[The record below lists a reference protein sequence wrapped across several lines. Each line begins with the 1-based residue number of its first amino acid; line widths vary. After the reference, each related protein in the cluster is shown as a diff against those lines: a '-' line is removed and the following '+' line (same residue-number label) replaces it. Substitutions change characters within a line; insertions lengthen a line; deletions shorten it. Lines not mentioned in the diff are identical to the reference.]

1 MSLGFSGNIMPKA
14 MTLIIGIKLGQD
26 AVIASD
32 GLMRF
37 HTARKDEEQVL
48 KTIRLNDHLCLGFS
62 GNTNYMVPIL
72 KAMGI
77 PADMTDHSM
86 LCQAWEDSGT
96 SLRMGYYRAQK
107 IIESQLHNVLLNAPG
122 DTDVSEIP
130 AVILIGKRYGEPIMC
145 NWGYGTDW
153 NAFEIGT
160 GVGGAIYIGKI
171 PPESTQE
178 RRQFEDLVEGDRSI
192 GNAESRLIE
201 AIRYAADWNGSK
213 KINRNVATRR
223 FSESFELHWHLDE
236 PISNLPEPDLST

>member
-1 MSLGFSGNIMPKA
+1 MFGVLWQH
-14 MTLIIGIKLGQD
+14 KLHG
-26 AVIASD
+26 AYSES
-32 GLMRF
+32 
-37 HTARKDEEQVL
+37 H
-48 KTIRLNDHLCLGFS
+48 
-62 GNTNYMVPIL
+62 GNTGGYDRSLHALPG
-72 KAMGI
+72 MGGFR
-77 PADMTDHSM
+77 DFF
-86 LCQAWEDSGT
+86 EN
-96 SLRMGYYRAQK
+96 GYYRAQK

-192 GNAESRLIE
+192 GNTESRLIE